1 MVVANLLHKRKDEV
15 TLLERRNDGC
25 MDGMGEVPPSKGSMA
40 VTIWQVH
47 RPQGE
52 PDIERLL
59 VAEVAARHRA
69 FREAA
74 AAEAGA
80 VQC

>member
-15 TLLERRNDGC
+15 TLLERNKDGC
-25 MDGMGEVPPSKGSMA
+25 MDGMREVPASKDTLN
-40 VTIWQVH
+40 VTIWHVH

-59 VAEVAARHRA
+59 VAEVASRHRA

-74 AAEAGA
+74 EAEA
-80 VQC
+80 VQ